1 MAPQLDL
8 LVDSSRQDSIINDVH
23 LRPTDTT
30 TSFYSS
36 DFDLEKQYHENDSS
50 EKDDLLDIV
59 SNPIA
64 PPTPTTTPL
73 TTTLIVLS
81 YPALSTT
88 LILSNKYIITNL
100 SFPFPTT
107 LAFWHLL
114 LATLLTQ
121 LLSRTPHLPLP
132 TTPMSTTTYST
143 TILPISLLFALA
155 LILNNAPYLTLSLSF
170 MQMLKGLGP
179 AITLFAAWSLGLESP
194 HLSRVLNIAVI
205 VAGVTLASLGEV
217 HFALSGFLFQ
227 IGGLVCDAY
236 RLGLTRRL
244 LVGTKGLGTLQ
255 ALYYLAPAGA
265 GILAFAGVVGGE
277 WGRVGVEDLRRVG
290 AGMFLVNG
298 GMAFA
303 LNIVF
308 VNVVSPIGRWRGL
321 ESLVVMLMM
330 IFADPVEGTANDSVV
345 WGVQESGGRGHVG
358 GVLGVGGH
366 VAASLWLC
374 HCELGTVVL
383 FAWSGEDA
391 GTSKASD
398 TAFTTW
404 VYR

>member
-1 MAPQLDL
+1 MATQLDS
-8 LVDSSRQDSIINDVH
+8 LVDSSRQDSIINDVPE
-23 LRPTDTT
+23 RTINTT
-30 TSFYSS
+30 TSSSSS
-36 DFDLEKQYHENDSS
+36 DLDLEKQDHDADSS
-50 EKDDLLDIV
+50 EKDGLLDT
-59 SNPIA
+59 SAPHPPPI
-64 PPTPTTTPL
+64 PTTTPL
-73 TTTLIVLS
+73 TTILVVLS

-100 SFPFPTT
+100 SFPFPTS

-121 LLSRTPHLPLP
+121 LLSRTSYLPLP

-143 TILPISLLFALA
+143 TILPISLLFAFA

-170 MQMLKGLGP
+170 IQMLKGLGP

-217 HFALSGFLFQ
+217 HFALSGFLSQ

-308 VNVVSPIGRWRGL
+308 VNVS
-321 ESLVVMLMM
+321 
-330 IFADPVEGTANDSVV
+330 
-345 WGVQESGGRGHVG
+345 
-358 GVLGVGGH
+358 
-366 VAASLWLC
+366 
-374 HCELGTVVL
+374 
-383 FAWSGEDA
+383 
-391 GTSKASD
+391 
-398 TAFTTW
+398 
-404 VYR
+404 